1 MNIMKEMENTSYT
14 ENGARGYKSTGKKLV
29 DLNFKIPSF
38 RTNPD
43 RDLFVEALEE
53 NKNLALRWLL
63 YLRDI
68 HEGVGERNSF
78 KIFLNELLYQDVKLG
93 KKFLK
98 LPLEDYGRWD
108 DYLSVINKG
117 FGSEVESIVLN
128 KIISQLEK
136 DESSE
141 HPSLLAK
148 WMPSENTSSALTRCK
163 AIYILKK
170 MGLTPKAYRKLLV
183 KLRKKIDIV
192 ESRMSGNEWEKID
205 YEKVPSKANLI
216 YKDAFYKHDPF
227 RRSEYLRSLE
237 KGEKKINAQAMF
249 LHDIVHSYM
258 NTIGWRSDVKP
269 LDLTLEALWEA
280 QKKPEGFKNT
290 MVVRDGSGSMMCTIG
305 NSNVSALDVTDALT
319 LYCAENQEGK
329 FKNYFMTFASNAK
342 CLKLPERAKSLKAK
356 LEFLHQYTDC
366 STTNIEAV
374 FDELLETAIEHNAGQ
389 EDMPENILIISDME
403 FNYAMQNPNARLFKQ
418 IEKKYKAE
426 GYKLPK
432 LIFWNVNSRTNTI
445 PLTEN
450 ENGVILLSGFSK
462 NLMSMVQSS
471 ELDCYKALVKE
482 LSKSRYDV
490 VDKIT
495 EM

>member
-1 MNIMKEMENTSYT
+1 MNIMAEMENTIYT
-14 ENGARGYKSTGKKLV
+14 ENGAKGYKSTGKKLV

-43 RDLFVEALEE
+43 RELFVEALEE

-93 KKFLK
+93 KKFLE

-108 DYLSVINKG
+108 DYLSVINHG
-117 FGSEVESIVLN
+117 FGSEVESVVIN

-136 DESSE
+136 DEKSE

-170 MGLTPKAYRKLLV
+170 MGLTPKEYRKLLV
-183 KLRKKIDIV
+183 KLRRKIDIV
-192 ESRMSGNEWEKID
+192 ESKMSGNEWEKID

-216 YKDAFYKHDPF
+216 YKDAFYKHEPV

-237 KGEKKINAQAMF
+237 KGENKINAQAMF

-258 NTIGWRSDVKP
+258 NTIGWRSDVNP

-290 MVVRDGSGSMMCTIG
+290 MVVRDGSGSMYCSIG

-342 CLKLPERAKSLKAK
+342 CLKLPERAKSLRAK
-356 LEFLHQYTDC
+356 LEFLHQHTDC
-366 STTNIEAV
+366 SSTNVEAV
-374 FDELLETAIEHNAGQ
+374 FDELLETAIEQNASQ

-418 IEKKYKAE
+418 IEKKYRAE

-462 NLMSMVQSS
+462 NLMSMVMSS